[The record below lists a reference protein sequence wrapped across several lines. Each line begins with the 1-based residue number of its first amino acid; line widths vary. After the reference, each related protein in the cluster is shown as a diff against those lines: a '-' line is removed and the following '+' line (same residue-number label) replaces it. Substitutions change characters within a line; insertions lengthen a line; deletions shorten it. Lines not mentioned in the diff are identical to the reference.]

1 MEKIT
6 EGMRYVTLVKVSMV
20 KEKELPYTVNE
31 LDRPE
36 KVAAFMQEFL
46 AGSDREHLLVLS
58 VDNAGRPA
66 AMEVVSI
73 GTLNETLAEPREIFK
88 HAILANAAGIVI
100 AHKHTSGKCK
110 PSKDDINTTKR
121 IKKAGEI
128 LGIPLQNHVIVRDG
142 YYSFREKGLLNVG
155 RIVEGFRIRLRIK

>member
-6 EGMRYVTLVKVSMV
+6 EEMRYVSLVKVSMV

-46 AGSDREHLLVLS
+46 AGADREHLLVLS

-73 GTLNETLAEPREIFK
+73 GTINETLAEPREIFK

-100 AHKHTSGKCK
+100 AHNHTSGRCK
-110 PSKDDINTTKR
+110 PSKNDINTTER
-121 IKKAGEI
+121 IRKAGEI
-128 LGIPLQNHVIVRDG
+128 LGIPLQDHVIVGDR
-142 YYSFREKGLLNVG
+142 YFSFKEEGLLP
-155 RIVEGFRIRLRIK
+155 IV

>member
-6 EGMRYVTLVKVSMV
+6 EGMMYVPLVKVSMV
-20 KEKELPYTVNE
+20 REKELPYTVNE

-36 KVAAFMQEFL
+36 KVAKFMQEFL
-46 AGSDREHLLVLS
+46 AGADREHLLVLS
-58 VDNAGRPA
+58 VDNVGKPA

-73 GTLNETLAEPREIFK
+73 GTINETLAEPREIFK

-100 AHKHTSGKCK
+100 AHNHTSGRCE
-110 PSKDDINTTKR
+110 PSKNDINTTER

-128 LGIPLQNHVIVRDG
+128 LGIPLQDHVIVGDG
-142 YYSFREKGLLNVG
+142 DYSFKEKGLLT
-155 RIVEGFRIRLRIK
+155 